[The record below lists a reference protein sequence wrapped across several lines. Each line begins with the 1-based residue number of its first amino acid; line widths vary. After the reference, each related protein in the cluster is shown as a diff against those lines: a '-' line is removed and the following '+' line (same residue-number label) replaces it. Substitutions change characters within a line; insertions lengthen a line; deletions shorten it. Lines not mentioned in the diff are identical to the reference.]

1 MGGVQRFG
9 PQVRGNRFK
18 ERPIGDDV
26 SDPRRLE
33 LTDVEP
39 LHAADDEKVR
49 DLQEREPRNEHKE
62 DLSEDRVGQKG
73 GELLLDVAEE
83 GGRRADGVGHG
94 TSFSTGTAS
103 M

>member
-1 MGGVQRFG
+1 M
-9 PQVRGNRFK
+9 
-18 ERPIGDDV
+18 